1 MTTTI
6 DTRRP
11 ARVLPVIVLSPF
23 AALTAGPARVRGTI
37 GIANA
42 SFADLELFVSPNR
55 AMLPRLRRPA
65 RNPLSE

>member
-1 MTTTI
+1 MTTAV

-23 AALTAGPARVRGTI
+23 AALTAGPARVRATI
-37 GIANA
+37 GIPNA
-42 SFADLELFVSPNR
+42 SFADLELFRPAFR

-65 RNPLSE
+65 RSLLSE